1 MPERTLKN
9 AAREQDPVMF
19 VQRQDSNVHWQY
31 GDDMLEEAD
40 LEFNKFLSDIHR
52 NMFKTLEEN
61 EILQEE
67 VIALRKEN
75 KVLRNLLVES
85 KAVLE
90 KKRDLEE
97 RMDALEARINENEAK
112 QAKWAQANVN
122 WAESLTKVT
131 IAKNKKN

>member
-1 MPERTLKN
+1 MQPGNKTMLCLSKDKTAMSTGSMEMT
-9 AAREQDPVMF
+9 
-19 VQRQDSNVHWQY
+19 
-31 GDDMLEEAD
+31 MLEEAD

-97 RMDALEARINENEAK
+97 RMNALEARINENEAK
-112 QAKWAQANVN
+112 QAKWDQANVN
-122 WAESLTKVT
+122 WAESLTKVI

>member
-1 MPERTLKN
+1 MQPGNKTLLCLSKDKT
-9 AAREQDPVMF
+9 AMSTGSMELT
-19 VQRQDSNVHWQY
+19 
-31 GDDMLEEAD
+31 MLEEE

-75 KVLRNLLVES
+75 KVLRNLLIEA

-97 RMDALEARINENEAK
+97 RMDALEARINEN
-112 QAKWAQANVN
+112 
-122 WAESLTKVT
+122 
-131 IAKNKKN
+131 

>member
-1 MPERTLKN
+1 M
-9 AAREQDPVMF
+9 V
-19 VQRQDSNVHWQY
+19 S
-31 GDDMLEEAD
+31 EA
-40 LEFNKFLSDIHR
+40 EFNNFPSDMQR
-52 NMFKTLEEN
+52 KYFKALEEN
-61 EILQEE
+61 KTLQEE

-75 KVLRNLLVES
+75 KVLRNLLIES

-122 WAESLTKVT
+122 WAESLTKVI

>member
-1 MPERTLKN
+1 
-9 AAREQDPVMF
+9 
-19 VQRQDSNVHWQY
+19 
-31 GDDMLEEAD
+31 MLEEE

-75 KVLRNLLVES
+75 KVLRNLLIEA

>member
-1 MPERTLKN
+1 MLCLSKDKTAMSTGSMEMT
-9 AAREQDPVMF
+9 
-19 VQRQDSNVHWQY
+19 
-31 GDDMLEEAD
+31 MLEEAD

-67 VIALRKEN
+67 VISLRKEN

-97 RMDALEARINENEAK
+97 RMNALEARINETKRNK
-112 QAKWAQANVN
+112 LSGLKLM
-122 WAESLTKVT
+122 LTGLR
-131 IAKNKKN
+131 A

>member
-1 MPERTLKN
+1 
-9 AAREQDPVMF
+9 
-19 VQRQDSNVHWQY
+19 
-31 GDDMLEEAD
+31 MLEEAEI
-40 LEFNKFLSDIHR
+40 EFNKFLSDIHR

-61 EILQEE
+61 KTLQEE

-97 RMDALEARINENEAK
+97 RVDALEARINEDKEK

>member
-1 MPERTLKN
+1 MLCLSKDKTAMSTGSMEMT
-9 AAREQDPVMF
+9 
-19 VQRQDSNVHWQY
+19 
-31 GDDMLEEAD
+31 MLEEAD

-97 RMDALEARINENEAK
+97 RMNALEARINENEAK
-112 QAKWAQANVN
+112 QAKWAKANVN
-122 WAESLTKVT
+122 WAESLTKVI

>member
-1 MPERTLKN
+1 
-9 AAREQDPVMF
+9 
-19 VQRQDSNVHWQY
+19 
-31 GDDMLEEAD
+31 MLEEAE

-52 NMFKTLEEN
+52 NMFKT
-61 EILQEE
+61 LQEE

>member
-1 MPERTLKN
+1 MQPGDKTLLCLSKDKT
-9 AAREQDPVMF
+9 AMSTGSMEMT
-19 VQRQDSNVHWQY
+19 
-31 GDDMLEEAD
+31 MLEEAE

-97 RMDALEARINENEAK
+97 RMDALEARISENEAK

>member
-1 MPERTLKN
+1 MS
-9 AAREQDPVMF
+9 
-19 VQRQDSNVHWQY
+19 QRQLAIIETVNNFPS
-31 GDDMLEEAD
+31 DMQRKYFKALE
-40 LEFNKFLSDIHR
+40 
-52 NMFKTLEEN
+52 
-61 EILQEE
+61 EE

-90 KKRDLEE
+90 KKRYLEE

-122 WAESLTKVT
+122 WAESLTKVI
-131 IAKNKKN
+131 IANNKKN

>member
-1 MPERTLKN
+1 MLCLSKDKTAMSTGSMEMT
-9 AAREQDPVMF
+9 
-19 VQRQDSNVHWQY
+19 
-31 GDDMLEEAD
+31 MLEEAD

-97 RMDALEARINENEAK
+97 RMDALEARISENEAK

>member
-31 GDDMLEEAD
+31 GDEDGIRSRVNNFPSDMQR
-40 LEFNKFLSDIHR
+40 KY
-52 NMFKTLEEN
+52 FKTLEEN

>member
-1 MPERTLKN
+1 MQSGNKTLLCLSKDKTAMSTGSMEMKMVSEAELN
-9 AAREQDPVMF
+9 NFPSDM
-19 VQRQDSNVHWQY
+19 QRKY
-31 GDDMLEEAD
+31 
-40 LEFNKFLSDIHR
+40 
-52 NMFKTLEEN
+52 FKALEEN
-61 EILQEE
+61 KTLQEE

-75 KVLRNLLVES
+75 KVLRNLLVEA

>member
-1 MPERTLKN
+1 MVSE
-9 AAREQDPVMF
+9 V
-19 VQRQDSNVHWQY
+19 
-31 GDDMLEEAD
+31 
-40 LEFNKFLSDIHR
+40 EFNNFPSDMQR
-52 NMFKTLEEN
+52 KYFKALEEN
-61 EILQEE
+61 KTLQEE

-131 IAKNKKN
+131 IANNKKN

>member
-1 MPERTLKN
+1 
-9 AAREQDPVMF
+9 
-19 VQRQDSNVHWQY
+19 
-31 GDDMLEEAD
+31 MLEEAE

-97 RMDALEARINENEAK
+97 RMDALEARISENEAK

>member
-1 MPERTLKN
+1 
-9 AAREQDPVMF
+9 
-19 VQRQDSNVHWQY
+19 
-31 GDDMLEEAD
+31 MLEEAD

-97 RMDALEARINENEAK
+97 RMNALEARINENEAK
-112 QAKWAQANVN
+112 QAKWDQANVN
-122 WAESLTKVT
+122 WAESLTKVI
-131 IAKNKKN
+131 IAKNKIN

>member
-1 MPERTLKN
+1 MLCLSKDKTAMSTGSMEMT
-9 AAREQDPVMF
+9 
-19 VQRQDSNVHWQY
+19 
-31 GDDMLEEAD
+31 MLEEAD

-97 RMDALEARINENEAK
+97 RMNALEARINENEAK
-112 QAKWAQANVN
+112 QAKWDQANVN
-122 WAESLTKVT
+122 WAESLTKVI

>member
-1 MPERTLKN
+1 MLCLSKDK
-9 AAREQDPVMF
+9 AAMSTGSMEMT
-19 VQRQDSNVHWQY
+19 
-31 GDDMLEEAD
+31 MLEEAE

-97 RMDALEARINENEAK
+97 RMDALEARISENEAK

>member
-1 MPERTLKN
+1 MVSEVELN
-9 AAREQDPVMF
+9 
-19 VQRQDSNVHWQY
+19 N
-31 GDDMLEEAD
+31 
-40 LEFNKFLSDIHR
+40 FLSDMQR
-52 NMFKTLEEN
+52 KYFKALEEN
-61 EILQEE
+61 KTLQEE

-75 KVLRNLLVES
+75 KVLRNLLIEA

-97 RMDALEARINENEAK
+97 RMNALEARINENEAK

>member
-1 MPERTLKN
+1 
-9 AAREQDPVMF
+9 
-19 VQRQDSNVHWQY
+19 
-31 GDDMLEEAD
+31 MLEEAEI
-40 LEFNKFLSDIHR
+40 EFNKFLSDIHR

-97 RMDALEARINENEAK
+97 RMDALEARINENEVK

>member
-1 MPERTLKN
+1 MVSEAELNNFPS
-9 AAREQDPVMF
+9 DM
-19 VQRQDSNVHWQY
+19 QRKY
-31 GDDMLEEAD
+31 
-40 LEFNKFLSDIHR
+40 
-52 NMFKTLEEN
+52 FKALEEN
-61 EILQEE
+61 KTLQEE

-75 KVLRNLLVES
+75 KVLRNLLVEA

>member
-1 MPERTLKN
+1 MLCLSKDK
-9 AAREQDPVMF
+9 AAMSTGSMEMT
-19 VQRQDSNVHWQY
+19 
-31 GDDMLEEAD
+31 MLEEAE

>member
-1 MPERTLKN
+1 MVSEAELNNFPS
-9 AAREQDPVMF
+9 DM
-19 VQRQDSNVHWQY
+19 QRKY
-31 GDDMLEEAD
+31 
-40 LEFNKFLSDIHR
+40 
-52 NMFKTLEEN
+52 FKALEEN
-61 EILQEE
+61 KTLQEE

-97 RMDALEARINENEAK
+97 RMDALEERINENEAK

-131 IAKNKKN
+131 IAKNNKN

>member
-1 MPERTLKN
+1 MLCLSKDKTAMSTGSMEMT
-9 AAREQDPVMF
+9 
-19 VQRQDSNVHWQY
+19 
-31 GDDMLEEAD
+31 MLEEEI
-40 LEFNKFLSDIHR
+40 EFNKFLSDIHR